1 MGKESPNKL
10 KLILL
15 EIYLLELQAHG
26 KILDLN
32 PMEVEHIWFPK
43 LSYCTVLNLEPTVLM
58 FLVKIGAFL
67 GFGC

>member
-1 MGKESPNKL
+1 L
-10 KLILL
+10 D
-15 EIYLLELQAHG
+15 IYLLELQAHG

-32 PMEVEHIWFPK
+32 PMKVEHIWFPK